1 MPQKQSIWSCQSS
14 TACGLER
21 LFKDKKAH
29 IKWRHLHNSRC
40 VLCKSSEV
48 MTTCVSLQVSGNE
61 NPDYVNAV
69 YKDDLSVEE
78 LFVAFQG
85 LI

>member
-1 MPQKQSIWSCQSS
+1 MPQKQSIYSCQYS

-21 LFKDKKAH
+21 LFKEKKACA
-29 IKWRHLHNSRC
+29 KWKHLHNSIC
-40 VLCKSSEV
+40 VLCKSSDV
-48 MTTCVSLQVSGNE
+48 ISTSVSLQVSNNE

-78 LFVAFQG
+78 LFVAFQS
-85 LI
+85 